1 MFDSITTK
9 WLHTE
14 VCTLKSGQSLGVLNL
29 VWMTVRNIG
38 SPSPVVPLLSLWRK
52 SPTKKSLVKS
62 EWNLVKTEWNR
73 NVIILSKVIKHVS
86 LRMTTRFMM
95 TIMNRFGRMVA
106 RQKATSLISSRHHCW
121 RFSSLEITHTPRAGF
136 EPVQNV
142 NSSFVQQSCA
152 VVITTTPRSH
162 TVNHFMEIQ
171 TVHHGA
177 TMQVHFVVI

>member
-1 MFDSITTK
+1 MNVRFNYYEMTTYWSVHTKIWPKSRCSKFGLNDSEKYWQPFPGRSFIVFVK
-9 WLHTE
+9 
-14 VCTLKSGQSLGVLNL
+14 KKPN
-29 VWMTVRNIG
+29 
-38 SPSPVVPLLSLWRK
+38 K
-52 SPTKKSLVKS
+52 KKSLVKS

-121 RFSSLEITHTPRAGF
+121 RFSSLETTHTPRAGF

-152 VVITTTPRSH
+152 VVIITTQLNTL
-162 TVNHFMEIQ
+162 
-171 TVHHGA
+171 
-177 TMQVHFVVI
+177 